1 MNDQNHNHQNKIA
14 VINDFSGFGRC
25 SLAVSLPIIS
35 QLKIQCCPVPTSI
48 FSNHTGFEHFFFDDY
63 TDKMPEYIDHWKR
76 LDLRFNGILT
86 GFLGSRQQIDIV
98 KNFIKDFRQNNT
110 IVIIDPVMGDNGKPY
125 PTYTKDMC
133 EAMREL
139 VVHADILT
147 PNLTEA
153 CILADVPYE
162 PDKFTTKDYYDIILK
177 IAESGAGK
185 IVITGISKGNYI
197 LNIIYE
203 KGNSPKIFRTKR
215 IHK

>member
-1 MNDQNHNHQNKIA
+1 
-14 VINDFSGFGRC
+14 
-25 SLAVSLPIIS
+25 
-35 QLKIQCCPVPTSI
+35 
-48 FSNHTGFEHFFFDDY
+48 
-63 TDKMPEYIDHWKR
+63 MPEYIDHWKR

-215 IHK
+215 IHKERSGTGDVFSSVIAADAVHGIDFYQSVKKASGFVKKCLVATEKFDIPKTDGVCFEEVLHCLK